1 MSDPNLPPPSG
12 EGEQPPGATP
22 PSGPPPDQGGG
33 TPPPPATPAPPGAGG
48 APPPAGGGYPQPAA
62 QPYGGA
68 AGGGSVVPQLDVG
81 AAISYGWKKF
91 TENVGP
97 FILLVLAVFVV
108 IVVLNIVQA
117 VLTPSGGG
125 FIALLWILF
134 LAILIMVA
142 SMIVQAG
149 VWRAGLAVTRG
160 ETPSLSM
167 LTDTTNIGPY
177 IITSIIVGVVA
188 AVGFV
193 LCIIPGI
200 IWMIFA
206 VFAPILALDKGMA
219 PMEAVTTSINWV
231 KERFGE
237 VFLILLACWAV
248 YIVGAILCGVGLLV
262 SIPVA
267 LTAIVYTYRAFTGES
282 VAA

>member
-1 MSDPNLPPPSG
+1 MSDPNLPPPPG
-12 EGEQPPGATP
+12 EGQQPP
-22 PSGPPPDQGGG
+22 GG
-33 TPPPPATPAPPGAGG
+33 TPPPPGQGGFTPPAGGTPPPAGG

-62 QPYGGA
+62 QPYGG
-68 AGGGSVVPQLDVG
+68 GGGSVAAQLDVG
-81 AAISYGWKKF
+81 SAISYGWKKF
-91 TENVGP
+91 TENVVP

-117 VLTPSGGG
+117 VLTPSDGG
-125 FIALLWILF
+125 FLALLWILF

-149 VWRAGLAVTRG
+149 VWRAGLAVTKG
-160 ETPSLSM
+160 EEPSLTM

-177 IITSIIVGVVA
+177 ILTSIVVGIVA
-188 AVGFV
+188 AIGFV

-206 VFAPILALDKGMA
+206 VFAPILSLDRGMA
-219 PMEAVTTSINWV
+219 PGEAISTSINWV

-248 YIVGAILCGVGLLV
+248 YLVGALLCGVGLLV

-267 LTAIVYTYRAFTGES
+267 LTAIVYTYRAFNGES
-282 VAA
+282 VAP